1 MIDERVL
8 DHPGFLMLVGIPGC
22 GKSTYLRTLKNDNL
36 RVVCPD
42 EIRRTLTGNISD
54 QSRNGEIWK
63 LAEEEINTSLSEGR
77 FVILDATNV
86 HTALRRS
93 LLGRVRENNPGVETY
108 AVIFSCD
115 PEESKRRISIDVEA
129 GIDRANVP
137 AHVIDR
143 MYEQY
148 NETLNN
154 ILSEG
159 FTKIFFR

>member
-1 MIDERVL
+1 MDRFNTK
-8 DHPGFLMLVGIPGC
+8 GFEMLVGIPGS
-22 GKSTYLRTLKNDNL
+22 GKSTYLRTINNDNL

-54 QSRNGEIWK
+54 QSKNGEVWK
-63 LAEEEINTSLSEGR
+63 LAEEEINTSLSEGK

-86 HTALRRS
+86 HTALRRA
-93 LLGRVRENNPGVETY
+93 LLGRIRENNPGVETY
-108 AVIFSCD
+108 ATIFSCD
-115 PEESKRRISIDVEA
+115 PEESKKRISIDVKS
-129 GIDRANVP
+129 GVDRANVP
-137 AHVIDR
+137 DFVIDR

-159 FTKIFFR
+159 FTEIFFR